1 MKEYESKREK
11 ETVVNVLEQLRM
23 KVWIY
28 AREIEKKNMREWKF
42 KKKIGLYM
50 ICKYIGSPKVID
62 EIFRRKNET

>member
-42 KKKIGLYM
+42 KKKKLVCTWYANI
-50 ICKYIGSPKVID
+50 
-62 EIFRRKNET
+62 